1 MIEEMTAEQKEKYLK
16 RLKRDKIELTIC
28 HLKYGDRYII
38 HNLTKNFSYV
48 LAQTEIKHIVK
59 E

>member
-1 MIEEMTAEQKEKYLK
+1 MTAEQKEKYLK